1 MPNLANAKKALRQSK
16 KRYERNKIQKSELES
31 FRRQLRKS
39 VEAKKSEE
47 AESFIKK
54 INQLADKMVSKDVLK
69 KNTASRIKSR
79 SVKMLSKV
87 K

>member
-31 FRRQLRKS
+31 LRRQLRKS
-39 VEAKKSEE
+39 VEAKKSEQ

-54 INQLADKMVSKDVLK
+54 INKLADKMVSKDVLK

-79 SVKMLSKV
+79 SVKMLTKA